1 MRNTNVVAGDRGE
14 EIAVCFLKRRGFDI
28 VEVKYRFGRGEID
41 IIARDG
47 GVLVFCEVK
56 TRYNDAFG
64 DPEYALTVR
73 KQEQIRR
80 VARGYLYEH
89 GIDEQECRFDV
100 VAIQMGSQGPEI
112 RYIPNAF

>member
-1 MRNTNVVAGDRGE
+1 MRTTNAVAGDRGE
-14 EIAVCFLKRRGFDI
+14 EIARRFLKQRGFEI
-28 VEVKYRFGRGEID
+28 IELKYRFGRGEID
-41 IIARDG
+41 IIARNE

-64 DPEYALTVR
+64 EPEYALTLR

-89 GIDEQECRFDV
+89 GIGEQECRFDV
-100 VAIQMGSQGPEI
+100 IAIQMGPHSPDI

>member
-1 MRNTNVVAGDRGE
+1 MGRANVVTGDRGE
-14 EIAVCFLKRRGFDI
+14 QIAAHFLRRRGFDI
-28 VEVKYRFGRGEID
+28 VELKYRFGRGEID
-41 IIARDG
+41 IIARHE

-64 DPEYALTVR
+64 EPEYALTVR

-80 VARGYLYEH
+80 VARGYLNEH

-100 VAIQMGSQGPEI
+100 VAIQMGPDGPAI